1 MICGRRIVNKICSK
15 CKSVKDISMFYRN
28 KAKKDGR
35 QTHCKECHNEVTK
48 KWRKANPDKYSTYNC
63 NPRRNEAMKL
73 KSKLRSR
80 QHRLDMTDRY
90 IRDILT
96 MHTDL
101 KLEDIPDD
109 LVQLHKAN
117 LALKRE
123 LGLTQ
128 KIKGRRRT

>member
-1 MICGRRIVNKICSK
+1 
-15 CKSVKDISMFYRN
+15 MFYRN

-35 QTHCKECHNEVTK
+35 QTHCKECHNEVTMA
-48 KWRKANPDKYSTYNC
+48 WRKANPDKYSKYNC
-63 NPRRNEAMKL
+63 SPRRNKAMKL

-80 QHRLDMTDRY
+80 QHRLNMSERY

-101 KLEDIPDD
+101 KPEDIPDE
-109 LVQLHKAN
+109 LVELHKAN
-117 LALKRE
+117 LALKRQ

-128 KIKGRRRT
+128 KIKGSRRT